1 MTRMFE
7 SRDPS
12 IFPPPNPLKRKCSVV
27 VCVSHSSS
35 SFLHSCFA
43 TGGESGL
50 GTHALPLGDVGQNL
64 PGDLPKLSNHFQ
76 ALPCLSPS
84 EVSFTM
90 IFLSCPFLCCF
101 SPSDPPPNLARALD
115 PSLLSSAF
123 CSETSHMGLTPQ
135 ICTSWKPDN

>member
-12 IFPPPNPLKRKCSVV
+12 IFPPPNSLKKSVLWWS
-27 VCVSHSSS
+27 VSVTVQVL
-35 SFLHSCFA
+35 FLHSCFA

-64 PGDLPKLSNHFQ
+64 PGDLPKLRNHFQ

-84 EVSFTM
+84 EISFTM

-135 ICTSWKPDN
+135 ICTSWKPDH